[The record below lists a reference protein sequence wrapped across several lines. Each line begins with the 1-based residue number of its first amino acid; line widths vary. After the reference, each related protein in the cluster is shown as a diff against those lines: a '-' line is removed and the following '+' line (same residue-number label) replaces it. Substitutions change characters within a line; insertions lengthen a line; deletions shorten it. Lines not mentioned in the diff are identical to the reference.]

1 MTSALNR
8 LRTLAPPPSAGGGG
22 PRDWAAA
29 EEVLGRALP
38 QDYKELVEAYG
49 VGGFYDHVELL
60 APPPTVLDG
69 DVVTRNT
76 SHMWDLKNLWSVHGN
91 RPAELA
97 MDDLLLVVWADTPDS
112 DSLNWLVRPGE
123 PPETWPV
130 VVLHCD
136 LGDCE
141 IYPMTCT
148 EFLAGLFARDF
159 ESEILT
165 DHLDEE
171 SAPFFPYPITQPR

>member
-1 MTSALNR
+1 VAVEEAL
-8 LRTLAPPPSAGGGG
+8 G
-22 PRDWAAA
+22 
-29 EEVLGRALP
+29 LGLP
-38 QDYKELVEAYG
+38 QDYKELVASYG
-49 VGGFYDHVELL
+49 VGGFYGHVELL
-60 APPPTVLDG
+60 VPPPTVLDG
-69 DVVTRNT
+69 ELVRRNG
-76 SHMWDLKNLWSVHGN
+76 SHMRDLNHLWSVHKN
-91 RPAELA
+91 RPAELDV
-97 MDDLLLVVWADTPDS
+97 DDLRLVVWADTPDS
-112 DSLNWLVRPGE
+112 DTLNWLVRPGE
-123 PPETWPV
+123 PPERWPL

-171 SAPFFPYPITQPR
+171 SDPFLPFPITQP